1 MQRVKAKEIFQG
13 EYFYLKKNAHIY
25 CFIYDIFFFDFHSKH
40 RSPSKDQEIR
50 KPEPKKS
57 ENELHWEELMKNM
70 TRSLTLCDLDF
81 TDLHSD
87 DDKDDLM
94 PRGLGGAVPPPPPPI
109 GIPPPMKPMQLT
121 LEPLSNIRQMN
132 GSKSTAI
139 PNTTSMKKN
148 KKTVCFK
155 NV

>member
-1 MQRVKAKEIFQG
+1 MNVP
-13 EYFYLKKNAHIY
+13 
-25 CFIYDIFFFDFHSKH
+25 CFKCFFLFLHDR

-70 TRSLTLCDLDF
+70 TRPLNLCDLDF

-94 PRGLGGAVPPPPPPI
+94 PHRSIGVPPPPPPI
-109 GIPPPMKPMQLT
+109 GIPPPMKAMQPM
-121 LEPLSNIRQMN
+121 LEPPPPNSRHIN
-132 GSKSTAI
+132 GSKPSAI
-139 PNTTSMKKN
+139 TNTTSIKKN
-148 KKTVCFK
+148 KKTVCA
-155 NV
+155 